1 MATWTT
7 QTRTITRR
15 EWIVPM
21 YSGSNDH
28 AQLLQ
33 AIHAARQ
40 ACANARVHHPHGN
53 PDDLSDDA
61 VMVSVGDAEI
71 VLWFETDRIKDI

>member
-7 QTRTITRR
+7 RTRTTTRC

-21 YSGSNDH
+21 YGGQNDH

-33 AIHAARQ
+33 AIHAAREDY
-40 ACANARVHHPHGN
+40 ARLFGKSQ
-53 PDDLSDDA
+53 LSDDA

-71 VLWFETDRIKDI
+71 ILWFEISRTEAD